1 MRNVYELLGDDAENV
16 RLVAISVDP
25 SRDSVE
31 KAYEYSERWQMIDKW
46 TFLVGEEA
54 TLRPIW
60 ASYYID
66 PAVVVPSDTLN
77 SSGLSKPSRG
87 AVTTLTDTIA
97 NAHTVTHSAPI
108 YLIDRE
114 GLLRGLHTLPLD
126 PKDLVK
132 NIQSLMR

>member
-31 KAYEYSERWQMIDKW
+31 KAYEYSERWQMIDRW

-54 TLRPIW
+54 TLRPVW

-66 PAVVVPSDTLN
+66 PAGVVPYDTRN
-77 SSGLSKPSRG
+77 PSGLSEPPRG
-87 AVTTLTDTIA
+87 AVTTLTDSIA
-97 NAHTVTHSAPI
+97 NAQTVIHSAPI

-132 NIQSLMR
+132 NIRSLLR